1 MHFNLIARVFGL
13 LLMLFSLTFLA
24 PLSVSFIYADGT
36 QNAFLAA
43 MSITLASGALL
54 TALSRPERR
63 DLGPREGFFITAM
76 YWFVVSFFGGLP
88 FMLSSVPHLSMA
100 DAVFETVSGMTT
112 TGATVITG
120 LDHLPES
127 ILFHRSW
134 LHFLGGIGVV
144 VMAVAILPMLG
155 VGGMQMFKA
164 ETPGPMKDSKLTPRI
179 ANTAKALFAI
189 YVALNAACTV
199 AFWGAGMSFFDAINH
214 AFSTCSTGG
223 FSTHDA
229 SMGYFNSPVLLL
241 ICTFFM
247 LMSALNFALHFY
259 GFKSGSVLN
268 YWRDPEARFFLQ
280 VVGCFTLITALV
292 LGVSGTFSPGMSA
305 VHSLFTVSSLITST
319 GFISTDFSIWPGAL
333 PLLMI
338 QITFIGGCAGSTA
351 GGMKVIRV
359 LLALKAG
366 GREIKRL
373 IHPNGVFHV
382 KLGGKVLP
390 ESVTGAIWG
399 FLMFYVASFSVM
411 VLLVAATGEDIVT
424 AFSVVAVCINN
435 AGPALGAAS
444 TTFQPLNDAATWICS
459 FAMLLGRLE
468 IFTLLVML
476 HPLFWRR

>member
-1 MHFNLIARVFGL
+1 MHFNIIARVFGIL
-13 LLMLFSLTFLA
+13 LLLFALTFLA
-24 PLSVSFIYADGT
+24 PLSVSFLYGDGAHD
-36 QNAFLAA
+36 AFLAA
-43 MSITLASGALL
+43 FTITLVSGALL
-54 TALSRPERR
+54 TVVSRPEKM

-88 FMLSSVPHLSMA
+88 FMLSSEPHLSMA

-112 TGATVITG
+112 TGATVIVG
-120 LDHLPES
+120 LDTLPES

-179 ANTAKALFAI
+179 ANTAKALFTI
-189 YVALNAACTV
+189 YVTLNVACTI
-199 AFWGAGMSFFDAINH
+199 AYWGAGMSFFDAINH
-214 AFSTCSTGG
+214 SFSTCSTGG

-229 SMGYFNSPVLLL
+229 SMGYFNSPVILL

-247 LMSALNFALHFY
+247 LMSAFNFALHFY
-259 GFKSGSVLN
+259 GFKSGSVMN

-280 VVGCFTLITALV
+280 VVGVVSLLTALV
-292 LGVSGTFSPGMSA
+292 LAVNNTFSPGMSL

-338 QITFIGGCAGSTA
+338 QICFIGGCAGSTA

-366 GREIKRL
+366 AREIKRL

-390 ESVTGAIWG
+390 ESVTGAVWG

-411 VLLVAATGEDIVT
+411 VVLVAATGVDIVT
-424 AFSVVAVCINN
+424 AFSVVAACINN
-435 AGPALGAAS
+435 SGPALGAAS
-444 TTFQPLNDAATWICS
+444 STFEPLNDAATWVCT

-468 IFTLLVML
+468 IFTLLVL
-476 HPLFWRR
+476 FHPMFWRR